1 LVWNFEQFDSK
12 FEVER
17 EEEETRNGCQ
27 YQIGGVF
34 NAHAIPSLRGHED
47 LFKASL
53 NVGVFKITDKP
64 DKIKEKLTKK
74 NWTEMKN
81 GLIDFQNHKF

>member
-53 NVGVFKITDKP
+53 NVRVFKITDKP

-74 NWTEMKN
+74 TEPKWKT
-81 GLIDFQNHKF
+81 D

>member
-1 LVWNFEQFDSK
+1 V
-12 FEVER
+12 
-17 EEEETRNGCQ
+17 
-27 YQIGGVF
+27 
-34 NAHAIPSLRGHED
+34 HAIPSLRGHED

-74 NWTEMKN
+74 TEPK
-81 GLIDFQNHKF
+81 

>member
-1 LVWNFEQFDSK
+1 LTQNLRW
-12 FEVER
+12 R
-17 EEEETRNGCQ
+17 EKKKKQEMVV
-27 YQIGGVF
+27 GGMF
-34 NAHAIPSLRGHED
+34 NVHAIPSLRGHED

-74 NWTEMKN
+74 TKP
-81 GLIDFQNHKF
+81 K